1 MITDNMY
8 YSKCSN
14 LTTLM
19 EFYIVRSPN
28 FCICGTATVNIYYIL
43 IIISLLLIN
52 AHTIICIQYHDNRVE
67 FYTIIVR
74 AKINT
79 AQH

>member
-1 MITDNMY
+1 MITGNTY

-28 FCICGTATVNIYYIL
+28 FCICGTATVNTYYIL
-43 IIISLLLIN
+43 IKISLYCIN
-52 AHTIICIQYHDNRVE
+52 AHIIICIQYRDNRVE

-74 AKINT
+74 EKINT